1 MGLYWIQKR
10 SSSANLRLRLSVF
23 QQSQIHKIR
32 LVLSSSALP
41 WFHTGRVR
49 ISVVWLISLHCL
61 QRTNGRPSGQYFYE
75 AINGREIS
83 EISWGFGIGSSKVTL
98 SGHVEVATQASYF
111 GQRTIFGV
119 ILHLFLT
126 ITFFHFFR
134 ITVQVGIPAPSFSSV
149 VLLGD

>member
-23 QQSQIHKIR
+23 QQSQIHKIC

-61 QRTNGRPSGQYFYE
+61 HQPPVIVGDQLQCLPLPWV
-75 AINGREIS
+75 A
-83 EISWGFGIGSSKVTL
+83 
-98 SGHVEVATQASYF
+98 GHHGVMVGMDNLMAELGVFWDIHASP
-111 GQRTIFGV
+111 V
-119 ILHLFLT
+119 HD
-126 ITFFHFFR
+126 
-134 ITVQVGIPAPSFSSV
+134 QVSV
-149 VLLGD
+149 SLPLI